1 MTVRRIREVA
11 LSHFS
16 EYGYEGASLAHI
28 AQEVGIKKPSLYAHF
43 KSKEDIFFAC
53 LHDALQSDLLFFQ
66 QFLTKRCQ
74 LTTER
79 VLYQLL
85 VHYERRVKN
94 EVVAMFGL
102 RTLYFPPFIF
112 REQVIQ
118 KANQRI
124 AEIGHMLQPHFQR
137 ARALAEMKE
146 ITINDAIEAY
156 LCLFDG
162 LMIELMYAGAERF
175 QDRLRA
181 SWHVFS
187 AGMFHT

>member
-1 MTVRRIREVA
+1 MRILRAKRTYFLLVCMMRYKA
-11 LSHFS
+11 T
-16 EYGYEGASLAHI
+16 
-28 AQEVGIKKPSLYAHF
+28 
-43 KSKEDIFFAC
+43 FF
-53 LHDALQSDLLFFQ
+53 FFQ